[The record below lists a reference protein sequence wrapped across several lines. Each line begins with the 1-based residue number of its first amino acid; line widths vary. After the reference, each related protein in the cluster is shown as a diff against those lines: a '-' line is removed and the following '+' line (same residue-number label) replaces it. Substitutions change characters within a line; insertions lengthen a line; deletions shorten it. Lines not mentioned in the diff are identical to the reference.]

1 MKYCIVSEI
10 KKDMLDKY
18 IKYHKEIQKSEHKD
32 LLNVIKNSGVDEEII
47 FIYKNFAIIYFEAE
61 DLNKSYDFQ
70 RKFEVTKK
78 WDNLMKDFF
87 DSKYEFADADKLP
100 ILEKVFDLNEQI
112 KEM

>member
-1 MKYCIVSEI
+1 MKYCIVSEL
-10 KKDMLDKY
+10 KKDMVDKY
-18 IKYHKEIQKSEHKD
+18 IKYHKEIQKSEYKE
-32 LLNVIKNSGVDEEII
+32 LLNIIKKSSVDEEVI
-47 FIYKNFAIIYFEAE
+47 FIYKNFVIVYFEAE

-70 RKFEVTKK
+70 RKFEVTQK

-87 DSKYEFADADKLP
+87 DSKYEFSDADKLP